1 METLDTRMV
10 VHIYNPSHDEAL
22 AMNREQY
29 CPSSAARRTAAAFWD
44 VARHWAAP
52 GDYILRLP
60 DDGSLRG
67 AAFYSVASLLSAPLP
82 SRVPSAPFTRDSLSV
97 PTLPSAPLPISS
109 VTFDWS
115 KVTIIDPWGW
125 DRHIVGV
132 LRRLGAPDRLVPTEA
147 QLDRIRELSSRH
159 TAVRVLELLNRQPSA
174 EVNDA
179 APVFTSRW
187 CTNED
192 EVNAAIRDFG
202 GLAMLKQPWSCS
214 GRGVW
219 RSDMGSSEQRIR
231 KTLREQNAV
240 EVEPLYVRTADF
252 AMEFYAD
259 ADGSVRYEG
268 LSLFE
273 THDGGGYAGNVIAP
287 QSELRCR
294 LEALAPPSLL
304 DAEGRLPLDELA
316 ARLCSVLSEVLSPLP
331 SHLFP
336 PPSSLLPYEGPLGVD
351 MMLTP
356 EGIHPCIEVNLRN
369 TMGRVAIFQARAK

>member
-1 METLDTRMV
+1 MQ
-10 VHIYNPSHDEAL
+10 VHVYNPSHDEAL

-44 VARHWAAP
+44 VARHWASAD
-52 GDYILRLP
+52 DYTLRLP

-67 AAFYSVASLLSAPLP
+67 AFFCSVGEGSECAA
-82 SRVPSAPFTRDSLSV
+82 AN
-97 PTLPSAPLPISS
+97 
-109 VTFDWS
+109 FDWS
-115 KVTIIDPWGW
+115 AVKAVEPWGW

-132 LRRLGAPDRLVPTEA
+132 LRRLGAPDRLLPTEA

-273 THDGGGYAGNVIAP
+273 THDGGGYAGNAIAP
-287 QSELRCR
+287 QSELRRR

-304 DAEGRLPLDELA
+304 DAEGHLPLDELA
-316 ARLCSVLSEVLSPLP
+316 ARLCSVLSEVLLP
-331 SHLFP
+331 PSSSLLP
-336 PPSSLLPYEGPLGVD
+336 PPSHLLPYEGPLGVD